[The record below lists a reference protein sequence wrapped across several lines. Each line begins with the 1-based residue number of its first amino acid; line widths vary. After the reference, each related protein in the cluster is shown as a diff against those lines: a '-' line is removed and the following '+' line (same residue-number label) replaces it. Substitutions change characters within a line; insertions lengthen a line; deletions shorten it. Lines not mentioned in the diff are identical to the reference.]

1 MMTTVV
7 VVEDE
12 TLVRI
17 EVLTADNA
25 DQAIEIL
32 ESWNDI
38 TTIFTD
44 TIFTDIEMLGSMN
57 RLKLAAAI
65 RDRWPPVNMV
75 ITSGKARP
83 IPGSPATAG
92 KRGRYANPEALNA
105 TSRAAPEALSG
116 NASRNAATG

>member
-1 MMTTVV
+1 

-25 DQAIEIL
+25 DQAIEIF

-65 RDRWPPVNMV
+65 RDRWPPVNIV
-75 ITSGKARP
+75 ITSGKARLP
-83 IPGSPATAG
+83 DDQMPTNSRFAAKPYQKAEVL
-92 KRGRYANPEALNA
+92 EALR
-105 TSRAAPEALSG
+105 TSRV
-116 NASRNAATG
+116 